1 MSHRLVVPFE
11 LPDPQPVSP
20 VLVEALASLDI
31 VVVGHYG
38 LPEQT
43 PPAVAREQFED
54 EAREQLAAV
63 SEPFED
69 AGASVT
75 TRLVFGRDRGKAIDQ
90 IALEEDCDGE
100 LDPAPT
106 DRVDR
111 VLVPIPDTGNVDR
124 LTSFVTVLA
133 RGHEPSVT
141 LLHVVEGEE
150 TDADGD
156 ATVEDGRERMVEH
169 GIDPDSVDTR
179 VVAGD
184 DHDAVILGAAADY
197 DAVVMGEATP
207 TVADRIFGTLADRI
221 VTEAGK
227 PVVLVRRDH
236 PEDSEES
243 A

>member
-11 LPDPQPVSP
+11 LPDPEPLSP
-20 VLVEALASLDI
+20 VLIEALASLDI
-31 VVVGHYG
+31 VVFGHYG

-43 PPAVAREQFED
+43 PPAVAREQFEA
-54 EAREQLAAV
+54 EARAQLAAMA
-63 SEPFED
+63 EPFET

-111 VLVPIPDTGNVDR
+111 VLVPIPDADNVDR
-124 LTSFVTVLA
+124 LASFVTVLA
-133 RGHEPSVT
+133 EEHEPSVT
-141 LLHVVEGEE
+141 LLHVVEGEG

-156 ATVEDGRERMVEH
+156 ATVAAGCERMVEH

-179 VVAGD
+179 VVTGA
-184 DHDAVILGAAADY
+184 DHDTVILDTAADY

-207 TVADRIFGTLADRI
+207 KVADRIFGTLADRI
-221 VTEAGK
+221 VNEAGK
-227 PVVLVRRDH
+227 PVVLVRRNH
-236 PEDSEES
+236 TEDGEGPT
-243 A
+243 